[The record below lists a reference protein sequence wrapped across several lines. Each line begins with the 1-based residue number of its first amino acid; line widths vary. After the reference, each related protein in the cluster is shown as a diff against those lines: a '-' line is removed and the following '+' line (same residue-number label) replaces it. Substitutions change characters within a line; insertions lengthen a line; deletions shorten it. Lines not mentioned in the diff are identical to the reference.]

1 MAAPIPLRS
10 DAPMSTTTVPVNPRA
25 SPRQAKSLTS
35 PKPRTS
41 FLNAAPP
48 STPTMSMTPPPT
60 SAPRRGCI
68 SPLWYRMNPNA
79 EIASMMT
86 ICKPDDQ
93 QSPACKKSRRREL
106 HVKKRQPDQKAAE
119 SRRIDPSP
127 RKALDPLDMR
137 ICKLRRRLCI
147 IIGKPGCRHFIK
159 YVHRAKSCQDTQHK
173 RCRDLDQYRN
183 HIFPH
188 FQFIVSISG
197 KYYNTYLRD
206 LSNRVGI

>member
-1 MAAPIPLRS
+1 MIS
-10 DAPMSTTTVPVNPRA
+10 RA
-25 SPRQAKSLTS
+25 QH
-35 PKPRTS
+35 
-41 FLNAAPP
+41 
-48 STPTMSMTPPPT
+48 
-60 SAPRRGCI
+60 
-68 SPLWYRMNPNA
+68 A
-79 EIASMMT
+79 E
-86 ICKPDDQ
+86 
-93 QSPACKKSRRREL
+93 KSRRREL